1 MKITR
6 SQLKQIIKEEL
17 EAALHEEKVTP
28 GGDWIMPAGHDE
40 NDSYEDDIGRIYAF
54 LDGAYA
60 ETKSE
65 EDYPTSMGHKLEWA
79 PTSVRSEELGPNW
92 IRWMVANY
100 FNDKFGGAR
109 TPEQVSKTYS
119 DMFYGTV
126 AAVAEEEPLVLPK
139 LTQDPMGRGPETSD
153 LRRRSMR
160 RK

>member
-1 MKITR
+1 MSMKITK
-6 SQLKQIIKEEL
+6 SQLKEIIKEEL
-17 EAALHEEKVTP
+17 LKLQEYKGTSKDLTTTGDFERGYGPEDEPEEEKVTP
-28 GGDWIMPAGHDE
+28 GGGWIMPAGHDE

-79 PTSVRSEELGPNW
+79 PTSIRSEELGPNW

-100 FNDKFGGAR
+100 FNDKFGRAR

-119 DMFYGTV
+119 DMFYGSG
-126 AAVAEEEPLVLPK
+126 AGA
-139 LTQDPMGRGPETSD
+139 Q
-153 LRRRSMR
+153 
-160 RK
+160 